1 MAHSDTHSDTR
12 SDTSVP
18 KYMLLALAG
27 LVGFA
32 FVIVSVARI
41 SELPTAPIAIAPVVE
56 TLTVTFVDR
65 EDGAVVALRAD
76 DGAVQAV
83 IEPET
88 GGFVRGVL
96 RSLVRRRMQLGL
108 GREAGGFDLN
118 RLSDGQITLSDPAT
132 GEIVDLG
139 AFGPTNQAAF
149 AAIMS
154 PELAR

>member
-1 MAHSDTHSDTR
+1 
-12 SDTSVP
+12 
-18 KYMLLALAG
+18 
-27 LVGFA
+27 
-32 FVIVSVARI
+32 
-41 SELPTAPIAIAPVVE
+41 
-56 TLTVTFVDR
+56 
-65 EDGAVVALRAD
+65 
-76 DGAVQAV
+76 V